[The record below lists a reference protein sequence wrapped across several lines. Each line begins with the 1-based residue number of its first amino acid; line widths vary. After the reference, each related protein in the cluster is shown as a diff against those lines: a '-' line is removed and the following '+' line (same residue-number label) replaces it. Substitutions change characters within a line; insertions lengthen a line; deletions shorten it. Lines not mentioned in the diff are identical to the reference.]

1 MISVKIGKKGR
12 LGNQMFQYAALIGI
26 AQKQGLNHGIN
37 YKKGNDLTWKE
48 YGIDNEYKLLT
59 LDKAFNLSAP
69 QYESNKLDKV
79 IKEKYF
85 HFDEVLFN
93 TGDDAILEGYFQ
105 TDKYFNH
112 CEDIIKK
119 EFSFKKEII
128 DACNFFLNDKSF
140 NETVSIH
147 VRRGDYINNSYYAQ
161 SDILYYEKAILKNFN
176 DKDYNFIVITD
187 DIDWCKLFFNKKNF
201 YISEGCN
208 QFLDMCIMSMC
219 NHNIITNSSFSW
231 WGSWLNKNLN
241 KKIIAPAQWFTN
253 PEILTKDLYSSNWI
267 TL

>member
-26 AQKQGLNHGIN
+26 AQKQGLNYGID
-37 YKKGNDLTWKE
+37 YKKGNNLTWKE

-59 LDKAFNLSAP
+59 LDKAFNLSAI
-69 QYESNKLDKV
+69 QYKSNKLDKI

-85 HFDEVLFN
+85 HFDETFFN
-93 TGDDAILEGYFQ
+93 TGDDIILEGYFQ
-105 TDKYFNH
+105 TGKYFNH

-119 EFSFKKEII
+119 EFSFKKEIV
-128 DACNFFLNDKSF
+128 DSSKSFLNDKSF
-140 NETVSIH
+140 NETVAIH

-161 SDILYYEKAILKNFN
+161 SNILYYEKAITKNFN

-187 DIDWCKLFFNKKNF
+187 DIDWCKLFFNRKNF
-201 YISEGCN
+201 YISEGRN

-219 NHNIITNSSFSW
+219 DHNIITNSSFSW
-231 WGSWLNKNLN
+231 WGSWLNKNPN

-253 PEILTKDLYSSNWI
+253 SEILIKDLYSSNWI
-267 TL
+267 AL